1 MFLRDRENCS
11 EAMELN
17 SIVVVSLREPKER
30 IWGQLTALTQAGIT
44 VRGIDLNSF
53 TDFVQQVKHP
63 EEMQVGLAT
72 IFYPMQRV
80 ERIALDE
87 PKGDISSLGQ
97 TFEQQVG
104 RSIQDYL
111 AGLEPRRRPPR
122 RRRR

>member
-1 MFLRDRENCS
+1 
-11 EAMELN
+11 MELN
-17 SIVVVSLREPKER
+17 SIVVVSLHEPTER

-44 VRGIDLNSF
+44 IRGIDLNSF

-111 AGLEPRRRPPR
+111 AGLEPRRRSPR
-122 RRRR
+122 RRRH